1 MNRTMTVK
9 TLFLL
14 LVMWMPIAVPC
25 HASWDDY
32 EDDFY
37 DYNTYE
43 EWDEEEEYGE
53 EDWDDYDEDGT
64 SIYGGTIPEVIV
76 DGTDR
81 SDEDEEDEED
91 DWWHTDTDGDSENIV
106 DVENEQNS
114 ELEED
119 EPEHTNKEPSGYQ
132 TAEQVIQELKSQTPE
147 LKNLLDQLQKENRIH
162 VHNGERTCYVQS
174 SGFLFI
180 GKGATN
186 DMVLHETIHY
196 LQDEC
201 GKLNYDKNSINN
213 EYETQW
219 LTFLAT
225 YIEQL
230 GLYPQ
235 SELGLSDEFFYEMM
249 NQLSQNIDFDTKA
262 TNDDFYDIIDK
273 YADGHENEFSEKLSA
288 NGSDNSYNH
297 SYDSNYKYD
306 WRGMLNKLGY

>member
-14 LVMWMPIAVPC
+14 LVMWMPLAVPC

-32 EDDFY
+32 DDDFY
-37 DYNTYE
+37 DYYTYE
-43 EWDEEEEYGE
+43 EWDEEDEYDE

-180 GKGATN
+180 GKGATH

-219 LTFLAT
+219 LTYLTT
-225 YIEQL
+225 YIEY
-230 GLYPQ
+230 GCG
-235 SELGLSDEFFYEMM
+235 SFAELGLDEASFRTMRDLLE
-249 NQLSQNIDFDTKA
+249 QNVDWETGTVTDG
-262 TNDDFYDIIDK
+262 FYDIVAE
-273 YADGHENEFSEKLSA
+273 YADGHENEFSVRL
-288 NGSDNSYNH
+288 GSTDHNNAYTN
-297 SYDSNYKYD
+297 SYDSNYDYD
-306 WRGMLNKLGY
+306 WKGMMNKLGY